1 MTIYGLCS
9 IIGVSVLSFFSH
21 KIKRRTIN
29 ITCFTV
35 LSLVAL
41 TFLLFRDYQKD
52 PVLGKWLFSLTCIMR
67 VTNDIGFCLL
77 FNYLAELFPT
87 KIRAFT
93 SGLMVYAGRMTNTLG
108 PSIML
113 LSDKSGIHPCFICS
127 IPCFFGLISS
137 YLLPETLNQ
146 KLIT

>member
-41 TFLLFRDYQKD
+41 TFLLFRDY
-52 PVLGKWLFSLTCIMR
+52 
-67 VTNDIGFCLL
+67 
-77 FNYLAELFPT
+77 
-87 KIRAFT
+87 
-93 SGLMVYAGRMTNTLG
+93 
-108 PSIML
+108 
-113 LSDKSGIHPCFICS
+113 
-127 IPCFFGLISS
+127 
-137 YLLPETLNQ
+137 
-146 KLIT
+146 